1 MRNVKENSLFYRD
14 EHMLFLLHKAYVPL
28 SQNGI
33 LQNLTLYVLTPL
45 FDLPLQIRI
54 EIKDGCCYLFLCR
67 RKRKMSIGAKRR
79 DSSFNRSRD
88 TTDNNVYEQDYGC
101 IVNTAF
107 DQDESAHDTN
117 L

>member
-1 MRNVKENSLFYRD
+1 
-14 EHMLFLLHKAYVPL
+14 
-28 SQNGI
+28 
-33 LQNLTLYVLTPL
+33 
-45 FDLPLQIRI
+45 
-54 EIKDGCCYLFLCR
+54 
-67 RKRKMSIGAKRR
+67 MSIGAKRR